1 MDIFGVLTMLG
12 GLALFLYGMDLMGKS
27 LERQAGNRLQTILER
42 LTARPTMG
50 FLLGLVTTAVIQSS
64 SATTVMVVGFVNSGL
79 MKLHQ
84 ACSVIMGANVGT
96 TVTSWILSLSGL
108 EGDSFFV
115 QLLKPSSFSPVLAL
129 VGVVLYLFSKRDRV
143 KVTGAALLGFA
154 ILMFGMDTMSG
165 AVKPL
170 AKVPE
175 FTQMFTLFSNPVL
188 GVLTGALL
196 TAVIQSSSASV
207 GILQAL
213 SATGAVTY
221 ASAIPII
228 MGQNIGTCV
237 TALISA
243 VGANRNAR
251 RAAFIHLYFNVIG
264 VAVFL
269 ALYMLVQ
276 VFVPLPF
283 ADDPVNGLGIAVVHT
298 CFNLLATAVL
308 LPFSRQLERLA
319 CMTVRGSAKDDP
331 VVTLDERLLNTPA
344 VAVEQ
349 SRRASVDMAHAAKAA
364 LSESMRLIS
373 HYDAAR
379 DAAVR
384 EMEDQ
389 TDQYEDLLGAYL
401 VKLSAHEM
409 TQQDSR
415 ETSMLLHMIGDFE
428 RIGDHAL
435 NLSDVA
441 RELHDKKLSFSEQAR
456 REVAILGNAIDE
468 VLTLAIRAF
477 ETGDA
482 ALARRVEPLEQV
494 VDDLTKELKRR
505 HIERL
510 QSGVC
515 TIVMG
520 FILADLTNNCERVA
534 DHCSNI
540 AATLIECA
548 QGRFGMHGYTLEA
561 EASADY
567 RRLYQE
573 YLHKYSLTAAAA
585 E

>member
-42 LTARPTMG
+42 LTARPAMG
-50 FLLGLVTTAVIQSS
+50 FLLGLFTTAVIQSS

-237 TALISA
+237 TALISS

-251 RAAFIHLYFNVIG
+251 RAAFIHLYFNIIG
-264 VAVFL
+264 VSVFL
-269 ALYMLVQ
+269 ALYLAVSALY
-276 VFVPLPF
+276 PLPF
-283 ADDPVNGLGIAVVHT
+283 SDDPVNGMGIAVVHT
-298 CFNLLATAVL
+298 CFNVLATAVL

-319 CMTVRGSAKDDP
+319 CLTVRGSAKDEP
-331 VVTLDERLLNTPA
+331 VVALDERLLNTPA

-349 SRRASVDMAHAAKAA
+349 SRRASIDMAHTAKQA
-364 LSESMRLIS
+364 LSEAMRLVG
-373 HYDAAR
+373 HYDAAA
-379 DAAVR
+379 DASVG
-384 EMEDQ
+384 EMENRI
-389 TDQYEDLLGAYL
+389 DQYEDLLGAYL

-415 ETSMLLHMIGDFE
+415 ATSMLLHMIGDFE

-441 RELHDKKLSFSEQAR
+441 RELHDKKLAFSDQAR
-456 REVAILGNAIDE
+456 REVGVLSNAIDE
-468 VLTLAIRAF
+468 VLTLAIKAF
-477 ETGDA
+477 ETGDVT
-482 ALARRVEPLEQV
+482 LARRVEPLEQV

-515 TIVMG
+515 TILMG
-520 FILADLTNNCERVA
+520 FILSDLINNCERVA

-540 AATLIECA
+540 AATLIESA
-548 QGRFGMHGYTLEA
+548 QGRFEMHDYTLQV
-561 EASADY
+561 EASEDY
-567 RRLYQE
+567 RRRYQE
-573 YLHKYSLTAAAA
+573 YLKKYSLSAVSD